1 MKHST
6 RARHLPQYIAVR
18 DAQGAL
24 LYRGRLDALPIP
36 EAVILSMSL
45 EFFNDP
51 APCFI
56 HQGAVKARAY
66 AEIER
71 ALVSGQFLPIPQV
84 IRRYFGDPQAAE
96 AALEEGS

>member
-1 MKHST
+1 MKHFT
-6 RARHLPQYIAVR
+6 RTRQKSRHIAVR
-18 DAQGAL
+18 DAQGTV

-36 EAVILSMSL
+36 ETVILAMSL
-45 EFFNDP
+45 EYFNDP

-71 ALVSGQFLPIPQV
+71 ELLPGQFLPIPQC
-84 IRRYFGDPQAAE
+84 IRRYFSDPQATQ

>member
-1 MKHST
+1 MKHSM
-6 RARHLPQYIAVR
+6 RARRTPRHITVR
-18 DAQGAL
+18 DEQGAL

-56 HQGAVKARAY
+56 HQGAVKSRAY

-71 ALVSGQFLPIPQV
+71 ALVSGQLLPIP
-84 IRRYFGDPQAAE
+84 
-96 AALEEGS
+96 